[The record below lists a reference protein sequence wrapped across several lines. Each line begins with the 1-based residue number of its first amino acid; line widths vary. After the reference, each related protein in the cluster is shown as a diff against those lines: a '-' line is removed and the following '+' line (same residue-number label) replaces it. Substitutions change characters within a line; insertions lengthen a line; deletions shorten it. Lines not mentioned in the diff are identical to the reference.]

1 MARKIVPITVL
12 TGYLGAG
19 KTTLLNHI
27 LNNQQ
32 GYKVAVIVNDIG
44 EVNVDQTLIEKGGNI
59 TEEDKVVPLSNGCI
73 CCTLKTDLLNQI
85 KSILAQRKFDYI
97 LIEASGICEPVP
109 IAQTISILDGSIK
122 DPQYPMPKLCRLD
135 GIVSVVDAM
144 RLVDEFGSGSDL
156 LNDNIDE
163 EDIANLLIQQ
173 IEFCTTIIINKVDK
187 VTPEQ
192 LANVKA
198 VIKALQPEARLIEA
212 EYCKVDLKDVLD
224 TNLFDFEKAYRSAG
238 WIKEMERADEEED
251 EEYELKHGHHD
262 HDDDDDDEE
271 HGHHGHHNHDDDD
284 DDDDDEEHGH
294 HGHHNHDDDD
304 DDEAHGHHGH
314 HDHDDDDEAH
324 GHNGH
329 HHHHHHHHHGEGE
342 VEEYGIGTFVYYRR
356 RPFDQAKFD
365 KFAETWP
372 RSIIRCKGMLWFA
385 GDRDRAYIFE
395 QAGRQ
400 LSAYDQ
406 GLWVAAAP
414 KRLQDKY
421 LREDPELQK
430 IWDEKYGDRGI
441 KLVFIGKDMDRQAI
455 EEALDAC
462 LGE

>member
-271 HGHHGHHNHDDDD
+271 HGHHGHH
-284 DDDDDEEHGH
+284 
-294 HGHHNHDDDD
+294 GHHNHDDDD
-304 DDEAHGHHGH
+304 DDEEHGHHGH

-324 GHNGH
+324 GHHGH
-329 HHHHHHHHHGEGE
+329 HRHHHHHHHGEGE

>member
-284 DDDDDEEHGH
+284 DDEEHGHHGHHGHDDDEEHGH
-294 HGHHNHDDDD
+294 H
-304 DDEAHGHHGH
+304 
-314 HDHDDDDEAH
+314 
-324 GHNGH
+324 GH

-385 GDRDRAYIFE
+385 GDRNRAYIFE